1 MNFDDPVKAIATI
14 RDVCRMVGL
23 SPARFYQL
31 MRAGIFPMPL
41 YDIRTRRP
49 HFDEEQQRQCLEVRR
64 KNCGIN
70 GKAICFY
77 ARRIGTQP
85 PAPRSRA
92 ARKTSTQQQ
101 KAEHA
106 GLIEALRGLGLANVT
121 AQQVAAALKV
131 IYPKGVGQT
140 PEPEVIRAVFLHLKR
155 QDRGDSVGR

>member
-1 MNFDDPVKAIATI
+1 MNDFDDPVKAIATV
-14 RDVCRMVGL
+14 RDVAQMVGL

-31 MRAGIFPMPL
+31 MHAGIFPLPL

-49 HFDEEQQRQCLEVRR
+49 HFDVEQQRVCLEVRR

-77 ARRIGTQP
+77 ARRFGAQP
-85 PAPRSRA
+85 PAPRLRA
-92 ARKTSTQQQ
+92 ARPSSAPRQ

-106 GLIEALRGLGLANVT
+106 GLVDAIRGLGLAGVT
-121 AQQVAAALKV
+121 AQQVAAVVKQL
-131 IYPKGVGQT
+131 YPKGTSET

-155 QDRGDSVGR
+155 QDRGDSVR